1 MAELAKVAKVR
12 LYPNQEQAQSFR
24 DMTHEYQRLCNLA
37 SEWIFNHDFPMNSNV
52 VNKAL
57 YRDFRAQ
64 SDLNSQMVQS
74 VFRTVISRYKT
85 VKQQIQRKPYRYQN
99 ENGHWVNAKRDL
111 TWLWRPIK
119 FKRPQA
125 DLVRQSNWSILNHGE
140 VMSLSTMEK
149 RTKLTFNSS
158 VFTQSL
164 SDWKNGT
171 AKLLEQNGK
180 WYLHIS
186 LTKEV
191 DDMPIDEPSFIGIDR
206 GLRFL
211 ATTYDDNG
219 QTRFFNG
226 QKIMTKRDKYRKLR
240 QALQTTN
247 THSSRKRL
255 KQIGQRENRWMTDVN
270 HQITKTLVDQAPKGA
285 VFVLEDLTGVSFN
298 RDDLPKAQRATNTS
312 WAFYQFEQFLTYK
325 AKEKGLTVIKVNPAF
340 TSQICPKCGYRN
352 KDNRKHLTH
361 EFCCGECGYR
371 SNDDRIGAMNI
382 QALGKA
388 ELLEIN

>member
-1 MAELAKVAKVR
+1 MTELAKVAKVR
-12 LYPNQEQAQSFR
+12 LYPNQQQAQAFR
-24 DMTHEYQRLCNLA
+24 DMTVEYQRLCNLA
-37 SEWIFNHDFPMNSNV
+37 SEWLFNHDFPMNSNV

-57 YRDFRAQ
+57 YRDFRKQ

-74 VFRTVISRYKT
+74 VFRTVIARYKT
-85 VKQQIQRKPYRYQN
+85 VKRQLQSKPYRYQN
-99 ENGHWVNAKRDL
+99 EHGRWVTIKKDL
-111 TWLWRPIK
+111 TWLWRPIQ

-125 DLVRQSNWSILNHGE
+125 DLVRQSNWSILNNGQL
-140 VMSLSTMEK
+140 MSLSTMCK
-149 RTKLTFNSS
+149 RTKLAFNSS

-164 SDWKNGT
+164 LDWKNGT
-171 AKLLEQNGK
+171 AKLLESNGK

-191 DDMPIDEPSFIGIDR
+191 TDIPIDKPTFIGIDR

-211 ATTYDDNG
+211 ATTYDHNG

-226 QKIMTKRDKYRKLR
+226 QKIMTKRRKYRQLR
-240 QALQTTN
+240 NDLQTKN
-247 THSSRKRL
+247 THSSRKKL
-255 KQIGQRENRWMTDVN
+255 KQIGHRENRWMTDVN
-270 HQITKTLVDQAPKGA
+270 HQITKTLVDQAPKGT

-298 RDDLPKAQRATNTS
+298 RDDLSKSQRNTNSS
-312 WAFYQFEQFLTYK
+312 WSFYQFEQFLTYK
-325 AKEKGLTVIKVNPAF
+325 AKEKGLTVVKVDPAH

-352 KDNRKHLTH
+352 KDNRHHLTH
-361 EFCCGECGYR
+361 DFCCGECGYR

-388 ELLEIN
+388 EFLEIN